1 MACAC
6 WAGALCGLAAAL
18 PAAAQAGD
26 DLSRRLEQVQRE
38 TRLLASPE
46 LSAADRAVLDYG
58 AFLTASYFSLDVPDG
73 QQGLLNRGLRQ
84 YDLNVYTRFSLD
96 DAHSV
101 YARGRLQYRDYNAGD
116 ETGTDDDGL
125 QGFLEEA
132 FYRFD
137 LARHVAA
144 YDGVATTSNLVIT
157 AGRQFVSWAS
167 GLTLSQYLDG
177 GLAELNLGPL
187 GLILLAGVTTYNTTD
202 FDTSRPEYDRSTYRA
217 FYGGLVS
224 YQLGRHRPY
233 AYVLVQRDHN
243 RDRRINVAGT
253 DVAFDYNSHYLGL
266 GATGSL
272 TDQLVYSVEV
282 AYEGGRTL
290 SALTFDGG
298 GLPLPQTEDAI
309 RAWAGVAQ
317 LEYLLNDPRRSR
329 LGVLLALA
337 SGDRDRG
344 DASGTFNGNEPGTV
358 DRGFNGLGLIPAG
371 FAFNPPLSNL
381 TILKLSASTFPWGE
395 RTGAIARLQLGA
407 EGLLYG
413 KTVRQGPIDELTTDD
428 RFLGTELGSFANW
441 RVLEDLTVQVRY
453 AIFFPGDAVFGAHTP
468 RQFVYLSMT
477 YSF

>member
-1 MACAC
+1 M
-6 WAGALCGLAAAL
+6 LLAAST
-18 PAAAQAGD
+18 AAAQSGD

-46 LSAADRAVLDYG
+46 LSPADRAVLDYG
-58 AFLTASYFSLDVPDG
+58 AFLTLSYFSLDVSDG
-73 QQGLLNRGLRQ
+73 SQGLNNRGLRQ
-84 YDLNVYTRFSLD
+84 YDLNLYARFSLD

-101 YARGRLQYRDYNAGD
+101 YTRGRMQYRDYNAGD
-116 ETGTDDDGL
+116 ESGTDDDGL
-125 QGFLEEA
+125 KGFLEEA
-132 FYRFD
+132 YYRFD
-137 LARHVAA
+137 LARHLAA
-144 YDGVATTSNLVIT
+144 YDGRATDNNLVIT
-157 AGRQFVSWAS
+157 AGRQFVTWAS

-177 GLAELNLGPL
+177 GLARLDLGPL
-187 GLILLAGVTTYNTTD
+187 SVTLLAGVTTYNTTD
-202 FDTSRPEYDRSTYRA
+202 FDTSRPKYDTSTYRGY
-217 FYGGLVS
+217 YGAMAS

-233 AYVLVQRDHN
+233 AYVLVQRDYN

-266 GATGSL
+266 GATGSFS
-272 TDQLVYSVEV
+272 DQLVYTVEMV
-282 AYEGGRTL
+282 YEGGRTL

-317 LEYLLNDPRRSR
+317 LDYLPGDVRRSR
-329 LGVLLALA
+329 LGVMLAVA

-358 DRGFNGLGLIPAG
+358 DRGFNGLGLLPAG
-371 FAFNPPLSNL
+371 YAFNPPLSNL
-381 TILKLSASTFPWGE
+381 IVFKAAASTFPLAD
-395 RTGAIARLQLGA
+395 RTGPAARLQLGA
-407 EGLLYG
+407 EALLYG

-428 RFLGTELGSFANW
+428 RFLGTELGTFATW

-453 AIFFPGDAVFGAHTP
+453 AVFFPGDAIFGTHTP